1 LRASDLARLV
11 ALAAIW
17 GASFLFMRVA
27 VGPLGAIATAETR
40 LVLAGATI
48 ALYLAITGKRLE
60 FGRHWRHYA
69 IVGTLNSAAPFALF
83 AWSAQHLP
91 ASYLAVINA
100 TAPLFGAL
108 VAALWLAERITPR
121 AALGLAAGVAG
132 VATLVGLGPIAA
144 TPVTVVAALAG
155 LAAALCYA
163 IASGYVKRESYA
175 VDASALAGGSNVAA
189 AAVLVPLAIVA
200 PPAGLP
206 PQKPRGRAGSRRAVH
221 RDRVPALLPANHR
234 CRTVARAHRHLPD
247 PGVRDAVGRGLPRRS
262 DHRDHA
268 RRLRAGARR
277 DRAYPAI
284 GARYPRATESSQ
296 AMRPSA
302 FRSTSCPYAAMACAA
317 VKGAP

>member
-189 AAVLVPLAIVA
+189 AAVLFPLAIVA

-206 PQKPRGRAGSRRAVH
+206 TPEAAWAALALGVLCTGIAYLLYFRLITDVGPSRALTVTFLIPVFGMLWGAVFLGE
-221 RDRVPALLPANHR
+221 VITATMLAGCALVLVGTALILR
-234 CRTVARAHRHLPD
+234 SARATPAQ
-247 PGVRDAVGRGLPRRS
+247 PSP
-262 DHRDHA
+262 A
-268 RRLRAGARR
+268 RR
-277 DRAYPAI
+277 
-284 GARYPRATESSQ
+284 
-296 AMRPSA
+296 
-302 FRSTSCPYAAMACAA
+302 
-317 VKGAP
+317 